1 MSLSQSNFIEMFS
14 EEAGIAPSDFDGR
27 TNTSIYKKLDLRK
40 LLNISYSGSFF
51 DFVENDAAIDE
62 LIAKF
67 AALVRSFE
75 LKGGRVFTRK
85 PIGSGFNVELRVAA
99 MAPVNDFLQGQRIK
113 SSTVED
119 IGGLEHWGRF
129 SVLSL
134 SGSALV
140 GHCHKSPDD
149 RSGFARYCLER
160 FPALDDHFN
169 DALPNRIDPIP
180 LIAQELNKSQTF
192 YLKW

>member
-1 MSLSQSNFIEMFS
+1 MSQSQPNFIEAFS
-14 EEAGIAPSDFDGR
+14 KEAGIAPSDFDGR

-67 AALVRSFE
+67 ATLVRSFE
-75 LKGGRVFTRK
+75 LKGARVFTRK

-99 MAPVNDFLQGQRIK
+99 MTPITDFLQGQRIK
-113 SSTVED
+113 PAPIEN
-119 IGGLEHWGRF
+119 IGGLEHWGKF

-140 GHCHKSPDD
+140 GHCDKIPDD
-149 RSGFARYCLER
+149 RNEFARYCMDR